1 MRILICAAFALHG
14 TQVHARGVSAEGNA
28 TVAVALAVLLGIV
41 LAVPVVERYVR
52 QWLKRS
58 YFANRN
64 PQPVVDPDHQAQPV
78 NKNCKPQQTGLT
90 LASLLR

>member
-1 MRILICAAFALHG
+1 MIMRILICAAFALHG
-14 TQVHARGVSAEGNA
+14 TEAHARGVSAEGNA

-58 YFANRN
+58 YVR
-64 PQPVVDPDHQAQPV
+64 
-78 NKNCKPQQTGLT
+78 KSKPQD
-90 LASLLR
+90 RR